1 MCCFGELRTNIE
13 LILIQCLLLYFILI
27 YIKITT
33 TIDVKTFQSQAI

>member
-13 LILIQCLLLYFILI
+13 LSLIQCLLLYFILI

-33 TIDVKTFQSQAI
+33 IDVKTFQNQAI

>member
-27 YIKITT
+27 HIKIT